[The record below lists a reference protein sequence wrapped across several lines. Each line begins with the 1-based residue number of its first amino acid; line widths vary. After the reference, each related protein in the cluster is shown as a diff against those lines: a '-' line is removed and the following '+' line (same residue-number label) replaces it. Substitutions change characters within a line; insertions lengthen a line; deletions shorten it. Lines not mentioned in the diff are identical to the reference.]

1 MLMLGCKELKQ
12 ISYLPYKA
20 CPTCCSPYIPYGA
33 DQENLSK
40 KNSVLHSFFDNP
52 FLYSCDPQVR
62 YSWDTVRRN

>member
-20 CPTCCSPYIPYGA
+20 CPPCCSPYIPYGA

-40 KNSVLHSFFDNP
+40 KIQCFFLSLTILSFILVTLKLDIVGI
-52 FLYSCDPQVR
+52 L
-62 YSWDTVRRN
+62 